1 MNIKLKSLYKL
12 LDKALANQNHLEAA
26 LLAKLIIEEE
36 EQNND

>member
-26 LLAKLIIEEE
+26 LLTKLIIEEE
-36 EQNND
+36 KDND